1 MELLFL
7 CHCNGAILAISTMR
21 SLTPF
26 ILALLACAARA
37 SVPIYDVDVVHTYPH
52 DVSAYTEGL
61 FYLNGFL
68 YESTG
73 LEQHST
79 IRKVRIDTGAVVQ
92 KIDVPAQYFG
102 EGIVNW
108 GRHLIS
114 LTWKSHVGFVY
125 DLASLKVQREFH
137 YEGEGWA
144 LTQDGKQLIMSDG
157 TPELRFLNPETLHE
171 TNRIQVTL
179 DGKPVHNVNELEWVK
194 GEIYANVWETNW
206 IARIDPKDGHV
217 LGVINLAGLLRPSDQ
232 VSGPDS
238 VLNGIAYDAKGDRLF
253 VTGKNWPKLFE
264 IRLRKRD
271 QASR

>member
-1 MELLFL
+1 M
-7 CHCNGAILAISTMR
+7 MR
-21 SLTPF
+21 IFKLIVVLPIATYAV
-26 ILALLACAARA
+26 ALRAA
-37 SVPIYDVDVVHTYPH
+37 VPLYEYDVVHTYPH
-52 DVSAYTEGL
+52 DPTAFTEGL

-73 LEQHST
+73 LEEHSS
-79 IRKVRIDTGAVVQ
+79 IRKVRIATGEVVK
-92 KIDVPAQYFG
+92 KIDVPPQYFG

-108 GRHLIS
+108 DGHLIS
-114 LTWKSHVGFVY
+114 LTWKSHIGFVF
-125 DLASLKVQREFH
+125 DLATFKLQRQFQ

-157 TPELRFLNPETLHE
+157 TPELRFINPNTLKE

-179 DGKPVHNVNELEWVK
+179 DGKPVRNVNELEWVK

-206 IARIDPKDGHV
+206 ILRIDPKTGQV
-217 LGVINLAGLLRPSDQ
+217 TGLINLAGLLSRNDQ
-232 VSGPDS
+232 VNGPDG

-264 IRLRKRD
+264 IRLR
-271 QASR
+271 ATGGVSH

>member
-1 MELLFL
+1 MRTLTPTFVLV
-7 CHCNGAILAISTMR
+7 ILACVI
-21 SLTPF
+21 P
-26 ILALLACAARA
+26 ACAASA

-79 IRKVRIDTGAVVQ
+79 IRKVRIETGAVVQ

-108 GRHLIS
+108 GGHLIS

-125 DLASLKVQREFH
+125 DLATLKVQRRFQ

-179 DGKPVHNVNELEWVK
+179 DGKLLRNVNELEWVK

-206 IARIDPKDGHV
+206 IVRIDPSDGHV

-238 VLNGIAYDAKGDRLF
+238 VLNGIAYDAKGERLF

-264 IRLRKRD
+264 IRLKRHLD
-271 QASR
+271 ASSQRPD